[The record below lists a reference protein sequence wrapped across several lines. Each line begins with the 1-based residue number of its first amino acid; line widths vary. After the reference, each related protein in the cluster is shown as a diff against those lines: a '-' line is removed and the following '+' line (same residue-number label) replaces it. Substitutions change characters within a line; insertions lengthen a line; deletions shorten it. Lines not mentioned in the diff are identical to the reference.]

1 MESSSQ
7 RRMSELHRRNT
18 LQPPHMRSAYP
29 TEMNDERLKKTNL
42 ALTVV
47 EEPENSASEDNVQQL
62 ATATS
67 RLSVHTPPAMN
78 TRKRRSSLWNQADND
93 TPVVARKR
101 RSFEADLSVETED
114 SRLSISSSAERKKR
128 REPTQTSYKRP
139 GPPTPAR
146 NSSSK
151 ENISTPSVPP
161 CFHSFYSPHLHHSK
175 LKSIIFV
182 HV

>member
-1 MESSSQ
+1 MG
-7 RRMSELHRRNT
+7 
-18 LQPPHMRSAYP
+18 
-29 TEMNDERLKKTNL
+29 
-42 ALTVV
+42 
-47 EEPENSASEDNVQQL
+47 ASEDNVQQL

-151 ENISTPSVPP
+151 ENISTPSMSSTSSSPP
-161 CFHSFYSPHLHHSK
+161 KLTPKNTPKVSSKGNQSVKLAPASLVKKVQSK
-175 LKSIIFV
+175 LRSNKQAANERTPTTPRG
-182 HV
+182 

>member
-29 TEMNDERLKKTNL
+29 TEMNDERLKKTNI
-42 ALTVV
+42 ALVV
-47 EEPENSASEDNVQQL
+47 IEEPENSTSEDNVHQL
-62 ATATS
+62 TAATS
-67 RLSVHTPPAMN
+67 QLSMHTPPAMN
-78 TRKRRSSLWNQADND
+78 TRKRRSSMWNQTDSD

-101 RSFEADLSVETED
+101 RSFEADMSIETED

-151 ENISTPSVPP
+151 ENMSTPSVL
-161 CFHSFYSPHLHHSK
+161 Y
-175 LKSIIFV
+175 
-182 HV
+182 